1 MRFVNFIQNIVMQ
14 DYVQNIII
22 ENENI
27 CEISIFFVTDQRKGS
42 HGSCG
47 WNKSTCMTDCNS
59 ND

>member
-1 MRFVNFIQNIVMQ
+1 MRFVNFIQNIVIQ

-27 CEISIFFVTDQRKGS
+27 CEISTFFVTDQREGS

-47 WNKSTCMTDCNS
+47 WRMDEG
-59 ND
+59 